1 MIRSVLT
8 IASLLLIGMMAT
20 ANVSAQSYR
29 VGFVNTETIIKELPE
44 AQKASADI
52 EVKGMKIRDTLQMM
66 QKEFETR
73 LQEYTKQEALMSA
86 DAKQKEQEA
95 LNGLRARFLQYQE
108 TKTAE
113 MQQLRENFLKPI
125 REKVAKA
132 IEDVAAEEKLNLVLD
147 KTAGLVLFS
156 EDSADI
162 TFKVLDRMARGKK

>member
-1 MIRSVLT
+1 
-8 IASLLLIGMMAT
+8 
-20 ANVSAQSYR
+20 
-29 VGFVNTETIIKELPE
+29 
-44 AQKASADI
+44 
-52 EVKGMKIRDTLQMM
+52 
-66 QKEFETR
+66 
-73 LQEYTKQEALMSA
+73 
-86 DAKQKEQEA
+86 
-95 LNGLRARFLQYQE
+95 
-108 TKTAE
+108 